1 MLDPNYLLHISE
13 GGEEIAEQLHSEII
27 RKMVYRIML
36 RIGRGEEYLLTATDK
51 WQIETLQQSGYLL
64 EDIQKEIAK
73 YTKLQQKE
81 IAEAMEDAG
90 VKALEYDDKIYRDVG
105 LSPVPLTQSP
115 HLIRIMQRNYE
126 STIGEWNNFTRTMA
140 EEAQRNFIYQLDKA
154 YNMVSTGA
162 LSYTEA
168 VKDVVNS
175 VISDGA
181 TVKYATGHEDTI
193 ETATLRA
200 IRTGISQATAHIQ
213 IERMNEMDV
222 DLVIT
227 SSHLGARPSHQVW
240 QGKVFSRSGKSEYP
254 PFEQSTG
261 YGTVSGLCGANCRH
275 SFSPFFEGM
284 DNPFEQYDSEENRK
298 QYEKEQ
304 YQRTLERRIRDTKRD
319 VMAKKEAV
327 DSCKDDKL
335 KFELDR
341 EYQRKSA
348 LLAKQNAAYKEY
360 CERNGLRQLS
370 DRIQIAKW
378 DRQQAAAAR
387 GAAQKYKNKKNK
399 SYHE

>member
-1 MLDPNYLLHISE
+1 
-13 GGEEIAEQLHSEII
+13 
-27 RKMVYRIML
+27 
-36 RIGRGEEYLLTATDK
+36 
-51 WQIETLQQSGYLL
+51 
-64 EDIQKEIAK
+64 
-73 YTKLQQKE
+73 
-81 IAEAMEDAG
+81 
-90 VKALEYDDKIYRDVG
+90 
-105 LSPVPLTQSP
+105 
-115 HLIRIMQRNYE
+115 
-126 STIGEWNNFTRTMA
+126 
-140 EEAQRNFIYQLDKA
+140 
-154 YNMVSTGA
+154 
-162 LSYTEA
+162 
-168 VKDVVNS
+168 
-175 VISDGA
+175 
-181 TVKYATGHEDTI
+181 
-193 ETATLRA
+193 
-200 IRTGISQATAHIQ
+200 
-213 IERMNEMDV
+213 
-222 DLVIT
+222 
-227 SSHLGARPSHQVW
+227 
-240 QGKVFSRSGKSEYP
+240 
-254 PFEQSTG
+254 
-261 YGTVSGLCGANCRH
+261 
-275 SFSPFFEGM
+275 M